1 MNLPPVPSLC
11 EDLAGTIALHL
22 VAEREYDGWMSGQS
36 AEIRV
41 WLQRSAFRP
50 DCGRWV
56 LLPGIDGPAAVLVGT
71 GRTPLDSRG
80 LLWLAAG
87 LADRLPPGGYALAR
101 ESGEDRDRL
110 FATGWAM
117 GSYRFTRYRSAAPAA
132 DKEPAMARLQLPR
145 TVRLGDVAAAW
156 SACTLARDLINTPAN
171 DLGPQELEAAAR
183 ALAARHGGDTMIV
196 REARL
201 VAEYPLVAAVGQGS
215 SRSPRMIELRFARP
229 GAPRLALVGKGVCF
243 DTGGLDIKASAG
255 MALMKKDM
263 GGAACVMALTEQL
276 RLLDVPVDLRVLIPA
291 VENAVDGNAFRP
303 GDVWR
308 SRKGLSVEITNTDA
322 EGRLVLADALQ
333 AAGEDEPDLLIDF
346 ATLTGAARVA
356 LGPEL
361 PPVYGGD
368 AAMVADLVQTAMA
381 EADPLWPMPLWE
393 GYEDELSS
401 RIADLNNAPSG
412 GMAGSVTAALF
423 LRRFVAKPDKWLH
436 LDVYG
441 WNGKDRAGRPA
452 GAEAQGVR
460 AVCAWLRRRYS

>member
-11 EDLAGTIALHL
+11 EDLAGAIALHL
-22 VAEREYDGWMSGQS
+22 VAEREYDGWMSAQTP
-36 AEIRV
+36 EIRL

-50 DCGRWV
+50 ESGRWV
-56 LLPGIDGPAAVLVGT
+56 LLPAADGGPGAVLVGT
-71 GRTPLDSRG
+71 GKGTLDPQAV
-80 LLWLAAG
+80 LWLAAG
-87 LADRLPPGGYALAR
+87 LADRLPPGGYVLAQ
-101 ESGEDRDRL
+101 ESGGDRDRL
-110 FATGWAM
+110 FATGWAL
-117 GSYRFTRYRSAAPAA
+117 GSYRFSRYRSGASIPAA
-132 DKEPAMARLQLPR
+132 TRLKLPR
-145 TVRLGDVAAAW
+145 TVRLADVAAAW

-171 DLGPQELEAAAR
+171 DLGPAELESAAR
-183 ALAARHGGDTMIV
+183 ALAARHGGDSIV
-196 REARL
+196 IREARL
-201 VAEYPLVAAVGQGS
+201 VADYPLVAAVGQGS
-215 SRSPRMIELRFARP
+215 SRLPRMIELRFARP
-229 GAPRLALVGKGVCF
+229 GAPRVALVGKGVCF
-243 DTGGLDIKASAG
+243 DTGGLDMKASAG

-322 EGRLVLADALQ
+322 EGRLVLADALH
-333 AAGEDEPDLLIDF
+333 AAGEEEPELLIDF

-368 AAMVADLVQTAMA
+368 AAMVADLVQTGMA
-381 EADPLWPMPLWE
+381 EADPLWPMPLWD

-423 LRRFVAKPDKWLH
+423 LRRFVAQPQKWLH

-441 WNGKDRAGRPA
+441 WNGKDRPGRPA
-452 GAEAQGVR
+452 GAEAHGVR
-460 AVCAWLRRRYS
+460 AMCAWLRRRYS

>member
-101 ESGEDRDRL
+101 ESGEERDRL

-183 ALAARHGGDTMIV
+183 ALAARHGGDTVIV

-201 VAEYPLVAAVGQGS
+201 VPN
-215 SRSPRMIELRFARP
+215 I
-229 GAPRLALVGKGVCF
+229 
-243 DTGGLDIKASAG
+243 
-255 MALMKKDM
+255 
-263 GGAACVMALTEQL
+263 
-276 RLLDVPVDLRVLIPA
+276 
-291 VENAVDGNAFRP
+291 
-303 GDVWR
+303 
-308 SRKGLSVEITNTDA
+308 
-322 EGRLVLADALQ
+322 
-333 AAGEDEPDLLIDF
+333 
-346 ATLTGAARVA
+346 
-356 LGPEL
+356 
-361 PPVYGGD
+361 
-368 AAMVADLVQTAMA
+368 
-381 EADPLWPMPLWE
+381 PLWPQ
-393 GYEDELSS
+393 S
-401 RIADLNNAPSG
+401 
-412 GMAGSVTAALF
+412 
-423 LRRFVAKPDKWLH
+423 
-436 LDVYG
+436 
-441 WNGKDRAGRPA
+441 DRVPPGRHA
-452 GAEAQGVR
+452 
-460 AVCAWLRRRYS
+460 